1 MAGLDILQ
9 GVTGGFMEAF
19 FVSGRVADLILATLA
34 AEAGL
39 LAWLGARGIGP
50 GLRAVLPFLLAG
62 AAFAL
67 ALRAALTGAGW
78 PLVAAP
84 LTAAFA
90 AHLWDL
96 AARWR
101 R

>member
-1 MAGLDILQ
+1 MAD
-9 GVTGGFMEAF
+9 F
-19 FVSGRVADLILATLA
+19 FASGRVADLILLVLLLEGVAL
-34 AEAGL
+34 GL
-39 LAWLGARGIGP
+39 YHHRTGRGIA
-50 GLRAVLPFLLAG
+50 LSAVLPFLLAG

-67 ALRAALTGAGW
+67 SLRAAMTGAGW
-78 PLVAAP
+78 AMVALP
-84 LTAAFA
+84 LTAALG

>member
-1 MAGLDILQ
+1 MA
-9 GVTGGFMEAF
+9 EF
-19 FVSGRVADLILATLA
+19 FASGRVADLILLV
-34 AEAGL
+34 L
-39 LAWLGARGIGP
+39 LLEGVALGVHHGRTGRGI

-62 AAFAL
+62 AAFAVS
-67 ALRAALTGAGW
+67 LRAALTGAGW
-78 PLVAAP
+78 PWVALP
-84 LTAAFA
+84 LLGALM

>member
-1 MAGLDILQ
+1 MA
-9 GVTGGFMEAF
+9 EF
-19 FVSGRVADLILATLA
+19 FASGRAADLILVTLLLEGVLIWA
-34 AEAGL
+34 WHQRTGRGL
-39 LAWLGARGIGP
+39 P
-50 GLRAVLPFLLAG
+50 LRAVLPFLLAG

-67 ALRAALTGAGW
+67 SLRAALTGAGW
-78 PLVAAP
+78 PLVALP
-84 LTAAFA
+84 LMGALG

>member
-1 MAGLDILQ
+1 MA
-9 GVTGGFMEAF
+9 EF
-19 FVSGRVADLILATLA
+19 FASGRVADLILLTLLLEGIA
-34 AEAGL
+34 IWAWYRWTGRGL
-39 LAWLGARGIGP
+39 P
-50 GLRAVLPFLLAG
+50 LRAVLPFLLAG

-67 ALRAALTGAGW
+67 SLRAALTGAGW
-78 PLVAAP
+78 PLVALP
-84 LTAAFA
+84 LMGALG

>member
-1 MAGLDILQ
+1 MTELFQ
-9 GVTGGFMEAF
+9 
-19 FVSGRVADLILATLA
+19 SGRVADLILMILLL
-34 AEAGL
+34 EGL
-39 LAWLGARGIGP
+39 GLWYFHRRTGRGLP
-50 GLRAVLPFLLAG
+50 LEAVLPFLLAG

-67 ALRAALTGAGW
+67 SLRAALTGAGW
-78 PLVAAP
+78 PLVALP
-84 LTAAFA
+84 LLGALG